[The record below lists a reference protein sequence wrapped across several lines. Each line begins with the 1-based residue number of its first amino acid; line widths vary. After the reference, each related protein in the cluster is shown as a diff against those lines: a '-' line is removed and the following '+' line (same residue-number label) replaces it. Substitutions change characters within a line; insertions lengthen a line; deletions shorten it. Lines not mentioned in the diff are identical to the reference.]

1 MLISLVS
8 FALLLQAP
16 NAAPAPA
23 PAIRSDST
31 VYDGRSGQLDVAPP
45 RIDTTIVVDG
55 ALDEAVWRRA
65 ARLTGFSQY
74 RPVDGTPAADS
85 TDVLVW
91 YSRDAIYFGIRAYEP
106 HGNVVRATL
115 ADRDN
120 IDADDNVQIL
130 LDTYSDHRRA
140 FMFAVNPLGVQE
152 DGVRSEG
159 QDAGA
164 AGGGS
169 GPNARFDG
177 TIDLNPDFVWE
188 SRGHVTSWGYEVEVR
203 IPFRSIR
210 FQDLDPQTW
219 GIQIVREVQHSGY
232 EDTWTPV
239 VRANAS
245 FLIQSGRLVGLT
257 QLHRGLVMDVIPE
270 ATTKVDG
277 DSVNGVYRYSTTPA
291 LGGTMF
297 WGVTNGLGLSATAHP
312 DFSQVEADVAQV
324 TLNQRFALFYPEK
337 RPFFLEGLEQYDT
350 PNRLIYTRDI
360 VQPDAGA
367 KLTGKIGDLNVAYL
381 GAVDQRDSVTGSDPI
396 YNILR
401 LRRDLGASSN
411 LGLIYTDRIDGGDY
425 NRMGGVDARL
435 LWHKIWFSQFQFV
448 GSTTRDSLGR
458 RGGALWDI
466 TLGDR
471 TGRAY
476 GNHVEL
482 LGVSPNF
489 EAASGFVNRT
499 GYVRAMVFN
508 RYTLYGGPGA
518 LVEQVSF
525 FLNATPLW
533 NYADFGK
540 LGGTFEGG
548 YSTQASATLRGGW
561 NVGLTVN
568 DNFQRFDSTSYRGYG
583 VVAGADTSAFVL
595 PHGLYTLYGEGVSLT
610 SPNRKVIVN
619 ATASID
625 DAVLFAEASEG
636 REVTGSLDVA
646 WRPTPDLRLDAS
658 WVYDRLTRA
667 RDGSEFAITNIPRLQ
682 VEYQLTRSIFLRYIG
697 QYVSQ
702 HQAALEDPRTG
713 APLVQRDSIGGAYN
727 PLGAFSSNLFRNDV
741 LLSYKPIP
749 GTVFFAGYGTSLS
762 EPNAFQFS
770 RGMFR
775 TTDGVFVKVSYLFRL

>member
-1 MLISLVS
+1 MLISLLS
-8 FALLLQAP
+8 FALLAQAP
-16 NAAPAPA
+16 NHAPAVLN
-23 PAIRSDST
+23 DST
-31 VYDGRSGQLDVAPP
+31 VYDGRSHQLDVAPP

-55 ALDEAVWRRA
+55 VLDEAVWRRA
-65 ARLTGFSQY
+65 ARLKGFSEY
-74 RPVDGTPAADS
+74 RPVDGSAATDS
-85 TDVLVW
+85 TEVLVW
-91 YSRDAIYFGIRAYEP
+91 YSSDAIYFGIRAFEP

-115 ADRDN
+115 PDRDN
-120 IDADDNVQIL
+120 IDSDDNIQIL

-188 SRGHVTSWGYEVEVR
+188 SRGQVTPWGYVVEVR
-203 IPFRSIR
+203 IPFRSMR
-210 FQDLDPQTW
+210 FQDLDTQTW

-232 EDTWTPV
+232 EDTWTPT

-245 FLIQSGRLVGLT
+245 FLIQAGRLVGLT
-257 QLHRGLVMDVIPE
+257 HLHRGLVMDLIPE
-270 ATTKVDG
+270 ATTKVEG

-324 TLNQRFALFYPEK
+324 TLNQRFALFFPEK

-381 GAVDQRDSVTGSDPI
+381 GAVDQRDSATGSEPV

-411 LGLIYTDRIDGGDY
+411 LGLVYTDRIDGGDY
-425 NRMGGVDARL
+425 NRMGGIDARF
-435 LWHKIWFSQFQFV
+435 LWRKIWFSQFQFV
-448 GSTTRDSLGR
+448 GSATRDSLGGR
-458 RGGALWDI
+458 NGALWDV
-466 TLGDR
+466 TFGDR

-482 LGVSPNF
+482 LGVSPDF
-489 EAASGFVNRT
+489 VAASGFVNRT
-499 GYVRAMVFN
+499 GFVRGMIFN
-508 RYTLYGGPGA
+508 RYTVYGGPGA
-518 LVEQVSF
+518 FVEQVSF
-525 FLNATPLW
+525 FLNAQPLW

-540 LGGTFEGG
+540 FAGTFEGG
-548 YSTQASATLRGGW
+548 YSTSASATLRGGW
-561 NVGLTVN
+561 NVGVNLN

-583 VVAGADTSAFVL
+583 VVTGADTNTFAL
-595 PHGLYTLYGEGVSLT
+595 PHGLYSLYGESVSLT

-619 ATASID
+619 ASAGRD
-625 DAVLFAEASEG
+625 DAVLFAEAGEG
-636 REVTGSLDVA
+636 REITGSLDVA
-646 WRPTPDLRLDAS
+646 WRPTSLLRFDAS
-658 WVYDRLTRA
+658 WVYDRLTRV

-682 VEYQLTRSIFLRYIG
+682 VEYQLTRSIFFRYIG
-697 QYVSQ
+697 QYVALR
-702 HQAALEDPRTG
+702 QAALEDPRTG
-713 APLVQRDSIGGAYN
+713 APLVQRDSTTGVYSA
-727 PLGAFSSNLFRNDV
+727 LGAFSSNTFRNDV
-741 LLSYKPIP
+741 LISYKPIP
-749 GTVFFAGYGTSLS
+749 GTVFFAGYGTSLD
-762 EPNAFQFS
+762 EPNAFRFS
-770 RGMFR
+770 RAMFR

>member
-1 MLISLVS
+1 MLISLLS
-8 FALLLQAP
+8 FALLAQAP
-16 NAAPAPA
+16 NPAPV
-23 PAIRSDST
+23 IRPDST
-31 VYDGRSGQLDVAPP
+31 VYDGRSRQLDVAPP

-55 ALDEAVWRRA
+55 VLDEAVWRHA
-65 ARLTGFSQY
+65 AHLTGFSQY
-74 RPVDGTPAADS
+74 RPVDGTAAVDS

-91 YSRDAIYFGIRAYEP
+91 YSSDAIYFGIRAFEP
-106 HGNVVRATL
+106 HGPVVRATL

-120 IDADDNVQIL
+120 IDADDNIQIL

-188 SRGHVTSWGYEVEVR
+188 SRGRVTSWGYVIEVR

-210 FQDLDPQTW
+210 FQDADPQTW
-219 GIQIVREVQHSGY
+219 GVQIVREVQHSGY

-245 FLIQSGRLVGLT
+245 FLIQAGRLVGLT
-257 QLHRGLVMDVIPE
+257 HMHRGLVINVIPE

-277 DSVNGVYRYSTTPA
+277 DSVNGAYRYSTTPA

-297 WGVTNGLGLSATAHP
+297 WDVTNGLGMSATAHP

-350 PNRLIYTRDI
+350 PNRLIYTRDV

-381 GAVDQRDSVTGSDPI
+381 GAVDQRDSATGSNPV
-396 YNILR
+396 YNIVR

-411 LGLIYTDRIDGGDY
+411 LGLVYTDRIDGGDY

-435 LWHKIWFSQFQFV
+435 LWHKIWFSQVQVV
-448 GSTTRDSLGR
+448 GSATRDTLGAR
-458 RGGALWDI
+458 KGALWDV
-466 TLGDR
+466 TFGDR

-482 LGVSPNF
+482 LGVSPDF
-489 EAASGFVNRT
+489 VAASGFVNRT
-499 GYVRAMVFN
+499 GFVRAMIFN
-508 RYTLYGGPGA
+508 RYTIYGGPSA

-525 FLNATPLW
+525 FLNAQPLW

-540 LGGTFEGG
+540 FGPTFEGG
-548 YSTQASATLRGGW
+548 YTTTASATLRGGW
-561 NVGLTVN
+561 SVGLTLS

-583 VVAGADTSAFVL
+583 VVAGADTTGFVL
-595 PHGLYTLYGEGVSLT
+595 PHGLYALYGRSLSLI

-619 ATASID
+619 ASAGLN
-625 DAVLFAEASEG
+625 DAVLFAEASRG

-646 WRPTPDLRLDAS
+646 WRPTPAFRLDAS
-658 WVYDRLTRA
+658 WIYDRLSRV

-697 QYVSQ
+697 QYVALR
-702 HQAALEDPRTG
+702 QAALQDPRTG
-713 APLVQRDSIGGAYN
+713 APLVQRDSATAAYSA
-727 PLGAFSSNLFRNDV
+727 LGAFASNSFRNDV
-741 LLSYKPIP
+741 LLSYKPVP
-749 GTVFFAGYGTSLS
+749 GTVFFAGYGTSLA
-762 EPNAFQFS
+762 EPTAFGFS
-770 RGMFR
+770 RAMYR

>member
-1 MLISLVS
+1 MLISLLS
-8 FALLLQAP
+8 FALLAQAP
-16 NAAPAPA
+16 NRAPAVLN
-23 PAIRSDST
+23 DST
-31 VYDGRSGQLDVAPP
+31 VYDGRSRQLDVAPP

-55 ALDEAVWRRA
+55 VLDEAVWRRA
-65 ARLTGFSQY
+65 ARLKGFSEY
-74 RPVDGTPAADS
+74 RPVDGSAATDS
-85 TDVLVW
+85 TEVLVW
-91 YSRDAIYFGIRAYEP
+91 YSSDAIYFGIRAFEP

-115 ADRDN
+115 PDRDN
-120 IDADDNVQIL
+120 IDSDDNIQIL

-188 SRGHVTSWGYEVEVR
+188 SRGQVTPWGYVVEVR
-203 IPFRSIR
+203 IPFRSMR
-210 FQDLDPQTW
+210 FQDLDTQTW

-232 EDTWTPV
+232 EDTWTPT

-245 FLIQSGRLVGLT
+245 FLIQAGRLVGLT
-257 QLHRGLVMDVIPE
+257 HLHRGLVMDLIPE
-270 ATTKVDG
+270 ATTKVEG

-324 TLNQRFALFYPEK
+324 TLNQRFALFFPEK

-381 GAVDQRDSVTGSDPI
+381 GAVDQRDSATGSEPV

-411 LGLIYTDRIDGGDY
+411 LGLVYTDRIDGGDY
-425 NRMGGVDARL
+425 NRMGGVDARF
-435 LWHKIWFSQFQFV
+435 LWRKIWFSQFQFV
-448 GSTTRDSLGR
+448 GSATRDSLGGR
-458 RGGALWDI
+458 NGALWDV
-466 TLGDR
+466 TFGDR

-482 LGVSPNF
+482 LGVSPDF
-489 EAASGFVNRT
+489 VAASGFVNRT
-499 GYVRAMVFN
+499 GFVRGMIFN
-508 RYTLYGGPGA
+508 RYTVYGGPGA
-518 LVEQVSF
+518 FVEQVSF
-525 FLNATPLW
+525 FLNAQPLW

-540 LGGTFEGG
+540 FAGTFEGG
-548 YSTQASATLRGGW
+548 YSTSASATLRGGW
-561 NVGLTVN
+561 NVGVNLN

-583 VVAGADTSAFVL
+583 VVTGADTSAFAL
-595 PHGLYTLYGEGVSLT
+595 PHGLYSLYGESVNLT

-619 ATASID
+619 ASVGRD
-625 DAVLFAEASEG
+625 DAVLFAEAGEG
-636 REVTGSLDVA
+636 REITGSFDVA
-646 WRPTPDLRLDAS
+646 WRPTSLLRFDAS
-658 WVYDRLTRA
+658 WVYDRLTRV

-682 VEYQLTRSIFLRYIG
+682 VEYQLTRSIFFRYIG
-697 QYVSQ
+697 QYVALR
-702 HQAALEDPRTG
+702 QAALEDPRTG
-713 APLVQRDSIGGAYN
+713 APLVQRDSTTGVYSA
-727 PLGAFSSNLFRNDV
+727 LGAFSSNTFRNDV
-741 LLSYKPIP
+741 LISYKPIP
-749 GTVFFAGYGTSLS
+749 GTVFFAGYGTSLD
-762 EPNAFQFS
+762 EPNAFRFS
-770 RGMFR
+770 RAMFR

>member
-1 MLISLVS
+1 MLIPLLS

-16 NAAPAPA
+16 NPAPVA
-23 PAIRSDST
+23 RPDST
-31 VYDGRSGQLDVAPP
+31 VYDGRARQLDVVPP
-45 RIDTTIVVDG
+45 RIDTTITVDG
-55 ALDEAVWRRA
+55 VLDEAVWRHA
-65 ARLTGFSQY
+65 AHLTGFSQY
-74 RPVDGTPAADS
+74 RPVDGTAAVDS

-91 YSRDAIYFGIRAYEP
+91 YSSDAIYFGIRAYEP
-106 HGNVVRATL
+106 HGAVVRATL

-120 IDADDNVQIL
+120 IDADDNIQIL

-177 TIDLNPDFVWE
+177 TIDLNPDFVWQ
-188 SRGHVTSWGYEVEVR
+188 SRGHVTSWGYVIEVR

-210 FQDLDPQTW
+210 FQDADPQTW
-219 GIQIVREVQHSGY
+219 GVQIVREVQHSGY

-245 FLIQSGRLVGLT
+245 YLIQAGRLVGLRH
-257 QLHRGLVMDVIPE
+257 LHRGLVVNMIPE
-270 ATTKVDG
+270 FTTKVDG
-277 DSVNGVYRYSTTPA
+277 DSANGAYRYATTPA

-297 WGVTNGLGLSATAHP
+297 WDVTNGLGLSATAHP

-337 RPFFLEGLEQYDT
+337 RPFFLEGLDQYDT

-367 KLTGKIGDLNVAYL
+367 KLTGKIGNLNVAYL
-381 GAVDQRDSVTGSDPI
+381 GAVDQRDSATGSDPI
-396 YNILR
+396 YNIVR

-411 LGLIYTDRIDGGDY
+411 LGLVYTDRIDGSDY
-425 NRMGGVDARL
+425 NRMGGVDARV
-435 LWHKIWFSQFQFV
+435 LWHKIWFSQVQVV
-448 GSTTRDSLGR
+448 GSTTRDSLGGR
-458 RGGALWDI
+458 SGALWDVVF
-466 TLGDR
+466 GDR

-489 EAASGFVNRT
+489 VAASGFVNRT
-499 GYVRAMVFN
+499 GFVRAMIFN
-508 RYTLYGGPGA
+508 RYTVYGGPGA
-518 LVEQVSF
+518 FLEQVSV
-525 FLNATPLW
+525 FLNAQPLW
-533 NYADFGK
+533 NYADFARFGP
-540 LGGTFEGG
+540 TFEGG
-548 YSTQASATLRGGW
+548 YSTSINATLRGGW
-561 NVGLTVN
+561 NLGVN
-568 DNFQRFDSTSYRGYG
+568 LGDNFQRFDSTAYRGYG
-583 VVAGADTSAFVL
+583 VAAGADTAVFQL
-595 PHGLYTLYGEGVSLT
+595 PHGLYALYARSVSLT
-610 SPNRKVIVN
+610 SPNRQVIVN
-619 ATASID
+619 ASAGLN
-625 DAVLFAEASEG
+625 DAVLFAEASRG

-646 WRPTPDLRLDAS
+646 LRPTPSFRLDGS
-658 WVYDRLTRA
+658 WLYDRLSRV

-697 QYVSQ
+697 QYVALR
-702 HQAALEDPRTG
+702 QAALEDPRTG
-713 APLVQRDSIGGAYN
+713 APLVQRDSTTAAYSA
-727 PLGAFSSNLFRNDV
+727 LGAFSSNTFRNDV
-741 LLSYKPIP
+741 LLSYKPVP
-749 GTVFFAGYGTSLS
+749 GTVFFAGYGTSLV
-762 EPNAFQFS
+762 EPTAFQFS
-770 RGMFR
+770 RGMYR
-775 TTDGVFVKVSYLFRL
+775 TSDGVFVKVSYLFRL

>member
-1 MLISLVS
+1 MLISLLS
-8 FALLLQAP
+8 LALLAQAP
-16 NAAPAPA
+16 NTAAVAH
-23 PAIRSDST
+23 SDST
-31 VYDGRSGQLDVAPP
+31 VYDGRSRQLDVAPP

-55 ALDEAVWRRA
+55 VLDEAVWRRA
-65 ARLTGFSQY
+65 AILKGFSEY
-74 RPVDGTPAADS
+74 RPVDGSAATDS
-85 TDVLVW
+85 TEVLVW
-91 YSRDAIYFGIRAYEP
+91 YSSDAIYFGIRAYEP

-115 ADRDN
+115 PDRDN
-120 IDADDNVQIL
+120 IDNDDNIQIL

-188 SRGHVTSWGYEVEVR
+188 SRGHVTPWGYVVEIR

-210 FQDLDPQTW
+210 FQNVDPQTW

-232 EDTWTPV
+232 EDTWTPT

-245 FLIQSGRLVGLT
+245 FLIQAGRLVGLT
-257 QLHRGLVMDVIPE
+257 HLHRGLVMNVIPE
-270 ATTKVDG
+270 ATTKVEG

-297 WGVTNGLGLSATAHP
+297 WDVTNGLGLSATAHP

-324 TLNQRFALFYPEK
+324 TLNQRFALFFPEK

-381 GAVDQRDSVTGSDPI
+381 GAVDQRDSATGSDPI

-411 LGLIYTDRIDGGDY
+411 LGLVYTDRIDGSDY
-425 NRMGGVDARL
+425 NRMGGVDARF

-448 GSTTRDSLGR
+448 GSSTRDSLGSR
-458 RGGALWDI
+458 NGALWDV
-466 TLGDR
+466 TFGDR

-482 LGVSPNF
+482 LGVSPDF
-489 EAASGFVNRT
+489 VAASGFVNRT
-499 GYVRAMVFN
+499 GFVRAMIFN
-508 RYTLYGGPGA
+508 RYTLYGGTGA
-518 LVEQVSF
+518 FVEQVSF
-525 FLNATPLW
+525 FLNAQPLW

-540 LGGTFEGG
+540 FAGTFEGG
-548 YSTQASATLRGGW
+548 YSTSASATLRGGW
-561 NVGLTVN
+561 NVGVNLN

-583 VVAGADTSAFVL
+583 VVTGADTSAFVL
-595 PHGLYTLYGEGVSLT
+595 PHGLYSLYGESVSLT
-610 SPNRKVIVN
+610 SPNRKVTVN
-619 ATASID
+619 ANAGYD
-625 DAVLFAEASEG
+625 DAVLFAEAGEG
-636 REVTGSLDVA
+636 REVTGSVDVA
-646 WRPTPDLRLDAS
+646 WRPTPLLRLDAS
-658 WVYDRLTRA
+658 WLYDRLRRA

-682 VEYQLTRSIFLRYIG
+682 VEYQLTRSIFVRYIG
-697 QYVSQ
+697 QYVAQ
-702 HQAALEDPRTG
+702 RQAALEDPRTG
-713 APLVQRDSIGGAYN
+713 APLVQRDSTNGAYTA
-727 PLGAFSSNLFRNDV
+727 LGAFSSNEFRNDV

>member
-1 MLISLVS
+1 MLISLLS
-8 FALLLQAP
+8 FALLAQAP
-16 NAAPAPA
+16 NRAPAVLN
-23 PAIRSDST
+23 DST
-31 VYDGRSGQLDVAPP
+31 VYDGRSRQLDVAPP

-55 ALDEAVWRRA
+55 VLDEAVWRRA
-65 ARLTGFSQY
+65 ARLKGFSEY
-74 RPVDGTPAADS
+74 RPVDGSAATDS
-85 TDVLVW
+85 TEVLVW
-91 YSRDAIYFGIRAYEP
+91 YSSDAIYFGIRAFEP

-115 ADRDN
+115 PDRDN
-120 IDADDNVQIL
+120 IDSDDNIQIL

-188 SRGHVTSWGYEVEVR
+188 SRGQVTPWGYVVEVR
-203 IPFRSIR
+203 IPFRSMR
-210 FQDLDPQTW
+210 FQDLDTQTW

-232 EDTWTPV
+232 EDTWTPT

-245 FLIQSGRLVGLT
+245 FLIQAGRLVGLT
-257 QLHRGLVMDVIPE
+257 HLHRGLVMDLIPE
-270 ATTKVDG
+270 ATTKVEG

-324 TLNQRFALFYPEK
+324 TLNQRFALFFPEK
-337 RPFFLEGLEQYDT
+337 RPFFLEGIEQYDT

-381 GAVDQRDSVTGSDPI
+381 GAVDQRDSATGSEPV

-411 LGLIYTDRIDGGDY
+411 LGLVYTDRIDGGDY
-425 NRMGGVDARL
+425 NRMGGVDARF
-435 LWHKIWFSQFQFV
+435 LWRKIWFSQFQFV
-448 GSTTRDSLGR
+448 GSATRDSLGGR
-458 RGGALWDI
+458 NGALWDV
-466 TLGDR
+466 TFGDR

-482 LGVSPNF
+482 LGVSPDF
-489 EAASGFVNRT
+489 VAASGFVNRT
-499 GYVRAMVFN
+499 GFVRGMIFN
-508 RYTLYGGPGA
+508 RYTVYGGPGA
-518 LVEQVSF
+518 FVEQVSF
-525 FLNATPLW
+525 FLNAQPLW

-540 LGGTFEGG
+540 FAGTFEGG
-548 YSTQASATLRGGW
+548 YSTSASATLRGGW
-561 NVGLTVN
+561 NVGVNLN

-583 VVAGADTSAFVL
+583 VVTGADTSAFAL
-595 PHGLYTLYGEGVSLT
+595 PHGLYSLYGESVNLT
-610 SPNRKVIVN
+610 SPNQKVIVN
-619 ATASID
+619 ASVGRD
-625 DAVLFAEASEG
+625 DAVLFAEAGEG
-636 REVTGSLDVA
+636 REITGSFDVA
-646 WRPTPDLRLDAS
+646 WRPTSLLRFDAS
-658 WVYDRLTRA
+658 WVYDRLTRV

-682 VEYQLTRSIFLRYIG
+682 VEYQLTRSIFFRYIG
-697 QYVSQ
+697 QYVALR
-702 HQAALEDPRTG
+702 QAALEDPRTG
-713 APLVQRDSIGGAYN
+713 APLVQRDSTTGVYSA
-727 PLGAFSSNLFRNDV
+727 LGAFSSNTFRNDV
-741 LLSYKPIP
+741 LISYKPIP
-749 GTVFFAGYGTSLS
+749 GTVFFAGYGTSLD
-762 EPNAFQFS
+762 EPNAFRFS
-770 RGMFR
+770 RAMFR

>member
-1 MLISLVS
+1 MLISLLS
-8 FALLLQAP
+8 FALLAQAP
-16 NAAPAPA
+16 NHAPAVLN
-23 PAIRSDST
+23 DST
-31 VYDGRSGQLDVAPP
+31 VYDGRSHQLDVAPP

-55 ALDEAVWRRA
+55 VLDEAVWRRA
-65 ARLTGFSQY
+65 ARLKGFSEY
-74 RPVDGTPAADS
+74 RPVDGSAATDS
-85 TDVLVW
+85 TEVLVW
-91 YSRDAIYFGIRAYEP
+91 YSSDAIYFGIRAFEP

-115 ADRDN
+115 PDRDN
-120 IDADDNVQIL
+120 IDSDDNIQIL

-188 SRGHVTSWGYEVEVR
+188 SRGQVTPWGYVVEVR
-203 IPFRSIR
+203 IPFRSMR
-210 FQDLDPQTW
+210 FQDLDTQTW

-232 EDTWTPV
+232 EDTWTPT

-245 FLIQSGRLVGLT
+245 FLIQAGRLVGLT
-257 QLHRGLVMDVIPE
+257 HLHRGLVMDLIPE
-270 ATTKVDG
+270 ATTKVEG

-324 TLNQRFALFYPEK
+324 TLNQRFALFFPEK

-381 GAVDQRDSVTGSDPI
+381 GAVDQRDSATGSEPV

-411 LGLIYTDRIDGGDY
+411 LGLVYTDRIDGGDY
-425 NRMGGVDARL
+425 NRMGGIDARF
-435 LWHKIWFSQFQFV
+435 LWRKIWFSQFQFV
-448 GSTTRDSLGR
+448 GSATRDSLGGR
-458 RGGALWDI
+458 NGALWDV
-466 TLGDR
+466 TFGDR

-482 LGVSPNF
+482 LGVSPDF
-489 EAASGFVNRT
+489 VAASGFVNRT
-499 GYVRAMVFN
+499 GFVRAMIFN
-508 RYTLYGGPGA
+508 RYTVYGSPGA
-518 LVEQVSF
+518 FVEQVSF
-525 FLNATPLW
+525 FLNAQPLW

-548 YSTQASATLRGGW
+548 YSTSASATLRGGW
-561 NVGLTVN
+561 NVGFNLN

-583 VVAGADTSAFVL
+583 VASGGDTAAFVL
-595 PHGLYTLYGEGVSLT
+595 PHGLYTLYGESVSLT

-619 ATASID
+619 ASAGYD
-625 DAVLFAEASEG
+625 AAVLFAEASEG

-646 WRPTPDLRLDAS
+646 WRPTPLLRTDAS
-658 WVYDRLTRA
+658 WIYDRLTRV

-702 HQAALEDPRTG
+702 RQAALEDPRTG
-713 APLVQRDSIGGAYN
+713 APLVQRDSTNGAFAA
-727 PLGAFSSNLFRNDV
+727 LGAFSSNTFRNDV

>member
-1 MLISLVS
+1 MLISLLS
-8 FALLLQAP
+8 FALLAQAP
-16 NAAPAPA
+16 SPAPA
-23 PAIRSDST
+23 ALTDST
-31 VYDGRSGQLDVAPP
+31 VYDGRSRQLDVAPP

-55 ALDEAVWRRA
+55 VLDEAVWTRA
-65 ARLTGFSQY
+65 ARLKGFSEY
-74 RPVDGTPAADS
+74 RPVDGSAATDS
-85 TDVLVW
+85 TEVLVW
-91 YSRDAIYFGIRAYEP
+91 YSSDAIYFGIRAFEP
-106 HGNVVRATL
+106 HGDVVRATL

-120 IDADDNVQIL
+120 IDSDDNIQIL

-188 SRGHVTSWGYEVEVR
+188 SRGHVTPWGYVVEVR
-203 IPFRSIR
+203 IPFRSLR
-210 FQDLDPQTW
+210 FQDVDPQTW
-219 GIQIVREVQHSGY
+219 GIQIVRKVQHSGY
-232 EDTWTPV
+232 EDTWTPT

-245 FLIQSGRLVGLT
+245 FLIQAGRLVGLT
-257 QLHRGLVMDVIPE
+257 HLHRGLVMDVIPE
-270 ATTKVDG
+270 ATTKVEG

-360 VQPDAGA
+360 VQPNAGA

-381 GAVDQRDSVTGSDPI
+381 GAVDQRDSVTGTDPI

-411 LGLIYTDRIDGGDY
+411 LGLVYTDRIDGRDY
-425 NRMGGVDARL
+425 NRVGGVDGRF
-435 LWHKIWFSQFQFV
+435 LWRKIWFSQFQFA
-448 GSTTRDSLGR
+448 GSTTRDGLGGR
-458 RGGALWDI
+458 DGALWDI

-508 RYTLYGGPGA
+508 RYTLYGAPGA

-525 FLNATPLW
+525 FLNATPIW
-533 NYADFGK
+533 TYADFFK

-561 NVGLTVN
+561 NIGLTVN

-583 VVAGADTSAFVL
+583 VLAGADTNVFVL
-595 PHGLYTLYGEGVSLT
+595 PHGLYSLYGKSVSVT

-619 ATASID
+619 ASAGID
-625 DAVLFAEASEG
+625 DAVLFAEAGEG
-636 REVTGSLDVA
+636 RDVTGSLGVA

-658 WVYDRLTRA
+658 WIYDRLTRA

-682 VEYQLTRSIFLRYIG
+682 VDYQLTRSIFVRYIG
-697 QYVSQ
+697 Q
-702 HQAALEDPRTG
+702 
-713 APLVQRDSIGGAYN
+713 
-727 PLGAFSSNLFRNDV
+727 
-741 LLSYKPIP
+741 
-749 GTVFFAGYGTSLS
+749 
-762 EPNAFQFS
+762 
-770 RGMFR
+770 
-775 TTDGVFVKVSYLFRL
+775 

>member
-1 MLISLVS
+1 MLISLLS
-8 FALLLQAP
+8 FALLLQS
-16 NAAPAPA
+16 PAPA
-23 PAIRSDST
+23 PVLPRDST
-31 VYDGRSGQLDVAPP
+31 VYDGRSRQLDVAPP
-45 RIDTTIVVDG
+45 RIDTTVVVDG
-55 ALDEAVWRRA
+55 VLDEAVWRRA
-65 ARLTGFSQY
+65 AKLTGFSQY
-74 RPVDGTPAADS
+74 RPVDGSAATDS

-91 YSRDAIYFGIRAYEP
+91 YSSDAIYFGIRAFEP
-106 HGNVVRATL
+106 HGAVVRATL

-120 IDADDNVQIL
+120 IDADDNIQIL

-188 SRGHVTSWGYEVEVR
+188 SRGHVTSTGYEIEVR

-232 EDTWTPV
+232 EDTWTPT

-245 FLIQSGRLVGLT
+245 FLIQAGRLVGLT
-257 QLHRGLVMDVIPE
+257 HLQRGLVLDLIPE
-270 ATTKVDG
+270 ATTKVEG
-277 DSVNGVYRYSTTPA
+277 DSVNGAYRYATTPA

-324 TLNQRFALFYPEK
+324 TLNQRFALFFPEK

-350 PNRLIYTRDI
+350 PNRLIYTRDV

-381 GAVDQRDSVTGSDPI
+381 GAVDQRDSATGSEPV

-411 LGLIYTDRIDGGDY
+411 LGLVYTDRIDGGDY
-425 NRMGGVDARL
+425 NRVGGVDGRF
-435 LWHKIWFSQFQFV
+435 LWHKIWFSQVQVV
-448 GSTTRDSLGR
+448 GSATRDSSGGR
-458 RGGALWDI
+458 NGAVWDV
-466 TLGDR
+466 TFGDR

-482 LGVSPNF
+482 LGVSPDF
-489 EAASGFVNRT
+489 VAASGFVNRT
-499 GYVRAMVFN
+499 GFVRAMIFN
-508 RYTLYGGPGA
+508 RYTVYGKPGA
-518 LVEQVSF
+518 FVEQVSF
-525 FLNATPLW
+525 FLNAQPLW

-540 LGGTFEGG
+540 FAGTFEGG

-561 NVGLTVN
+561 NVGVNLN
-568 DNFQRFDSTSYRGYG
+568 DNYQRFDSTAYRGYG
-583 VVAGADTSAFVL
+583 VAGGADTNAFAL
-595 PHGLYTLYGEGVSLT
+595 PHGLYSLYGESVSLT

-619 ATASID
+619 ASAGYN
-625 DAVLFAEASEG
+625 DAVLFAEAGEG
-636 REVTGSLDVA
+636 REITGSVDVA
-646 WRPTPDLRLDAS
+646 WRPTPLLRLDAS
-658 WVYDRLTRA
+658 WIYDRLSRV

-682 VEYQLTRSIFLRYIG
+682 VEYQLTRSIFFRYIG
-697 QYVSQ
+697 QYVAQ
-702 HQAALEDPRTG
+702 RQAPLEDPRTG
-713 APLVQRDSIGGAYN
+713 QPLVQRDSTTGVYSA
-727 PLGAFSSNLFRNDV
+727 LGAFASNEFRNDV

-749 GTVFFAGYGTSLS
+749 GTVFFAGYGASLS

-770 RGMFR
+770 RGMYR

>member
-1 MLISLVS
+1 MLISLLS
-8 FALLLQAP
+8 FALLAQAP
-16 NAAPAPA
+16 NLAPAVLP
-23 PAIRSDST
+23 DST
-31 VYDGRSGQLDVAPP
+31 VYDGRSRQLDVAPP

-55 ALDEAVWRRA
+55 NLDEAVWRRA
-65 ARLTGFSQY
+65 AILKGFSEY
-74 RPVDGTPAADS
+74 RPVDGSAATDS
-85 TDVLVW
+85 TEVLVW
-91 YSRDAIYFGIRAYEP
+91 YSSDAIYFGIRAFEP

-115 ADRDN
+115 PDRDN
-120 IDADDNVQIL
+120 IDSDDNIQIL

-188 SRGHVTSWGYEVEVR
+188 SRGHVTPWGYVIEVR

-210 FQDLDPQTW
+210 FQDLDTQTW

-232 EDTWTPV
+232 EDTWTPT

-245 FLIQSGRLVGLT
+245 FLIQAGRLVGLT
-257 QLHRGLVMDVIPE
+257 HLHRGLVMDIIPE

-324 TLNQRFALFYPEK
+324 TLNQRFALFFPEK

-381 GAVDQRDSVTGSDPI
+381 GAVDQRDSATGSEPV

-411 LGLIYTDRIDGGDY
+411 LGLVYTDRIDGGDY
-425 NRMGGVDARL
+425 NRMGGVDARF

-448 GSTTRDSLGR
+448 GSATHDSVGGR
-458 RGGALWDI
+458 NGALWDV

-482 LGVSPNF
+482 LGVSPDF
-489 EAASGFVNRT
+489 VAASGFVNRT
-499 GYVRAMVFN
+499 NFVRAMIFN
-508 RYTLYGGPGA
+508 RYTVYGAPGA
-518 LVEQVSF
+518 FVEQVSF
-525 FLNATPLW
+525 FLNAQPLW

-540 LGGTFEGG
+540 FAGTFEGG
-548 YSTQASATLRGGW
+548 YSTSASATLRGGW
-561 NVGLTVN
+561 NVGVNLN

-583 VVAGADTSAFVL
+583 VVAGADTNAFAL
-595 PHGLYTLYGEGVSLT
+595 PHGLYSLYGESVSLT

-619 ATASID
+619 ASAGYD
-625 DAVLFAEASEG
+625 DAVLFSEAGEG
-636 REVTGSLDVA
+636 REITGSLDVA
-646 WRPTPDLRLDAS
+646 WRPTPLLRFDAS
-658 WVYDRLTRA
+658 WLYDRLTRV

-682 VEYQLTRSIFLRYIG
+682 VEYQLTRSIFFRYIG
-697 QYVSQ
+697 QYVAQ
-702 HQAALEDPRTG
+702 RQAALEDPRTG
-713 APLVQRDSIGGAYN
+713 APLVQRDSTTGVYSA
-727 PLGAFSSNLFRNDV
+727 LGAFSSNTFRNDV

-749 GTVFFAGYGTSLS
+749 GTVFFAGYGTSLN

-770 RGMFR
+770 RAMFR

>member
-1 MLISLVS
+1 MLISLLS
-8 FALLLQAP
+8 FALLAQAP
-16 NAAPAPA
+16 NLAPAVLP
-23 PAIRSDST
+23 DST
-31 VYDGRSGQLDVAPP
+31 VYDGRSRQLDVAPP

-55 ALDEAVWRRA
+55 NLDEAVWRRA
-65 ARLTGFSQY
+65 AILKGFSEY
-74 RPVDGTPAADS
+74 RPVDGSAATDS
-85 TDVLVW
+85 TEVLVW
-91 YSRDAIYFGIRAYEP
+91 YSSDAIYFGIRAFEP

-115 ADRDN
+115 PDRDN
-120 IDADDNVQIL
+120 IDSDDNIQIL

-188 SRGHVTSWGYEVEVR
+188 SRGHVTPWGYVIEVR

-210 FQDLDPQTW
+210 FQDLDTQTW

-232 EDTWTPV
+232 EDTWTPT

-245 FLIQSGRLVGLT
+245 FLIQAGRLVGLT
-257 QLHRGLVMDVIPE
+257 HLHRGLVMDIIPE

-324 TLNQRFALFYPEK
+324 TLNQRFALFFPEK

-381 GAVDQRDSVTGSDPI
+381 GAVDQRDSATGSEPV

-411 LGLIYTDRIDGGDY
+411 LGLVYTDRIDGGDY
-425 NRMGGVDARL
+425 NRMGGVDARF

-448 GSTTRDSLGR
+448 GSATHDSVGGR
-458 RGGALWDI
+458 NGALWDV

-482 LGVSPNF
+482 LGVSPDF
-489 EAASGFVNRT
+489 VAASGFVNRT
-499 GYVRAMVFN
+499 NFVRAMIFN
-508 RYTLYGGPGA
+508 RYTVYGAPGA
-518 LVEQVSF
+518 FVEQVSF
-525 FLNATPLW
+525 FLNAQPLW

-540 LGGTFEGG
+540 FAGTFEGG
-548 YSTQASATLRGGW
+548 YSTSASATLRGGW
-561 NVGLTVN
+561 NVGVNLN

-583 VVAGADTSAFVL
+583 VVAGADTNAFAL
-595 PHGLYTLYGEGVSLT
+595 PHGLYSLYGESVSLT

-619 ATASID
+619 ASAGYD
-625 DAVLFAEASEG
+625 DAVLFSEAGEG
-636 REVTGSLDVA
+636 REITGSLDVA
-646 WRPTPDLRLDAS
+646 WRPTPLLRFDAS
-658 WVYDRLTRA
+658 WLYDRLTRV

-682 VEYQLTRSIFLRYIG
+682 VEYQLTRSIFFRYIG
-697 QYVSQ
+697 QYVAQ
-702 HQAALEDPRTG
+702 RQAALEDPRTG
-713 APLVQRDSIGGAYN
+713 APLVQRGSTSGVYSA
-727 PLGAFSSNLFRNDV
+727 LGAFSSNTFRNDV

-749 GTVFFAGYGTSLS
+749 GTVFFAGYGTSLN

-770 RGMFR
+770 RAMFR

>member
-1 MLISLVS
+1 MLISLLS
-8 FALLLQAP
+8 FALLAQAP
-16 NAAPAPA
+16 NLAPAVLP
-23 PAIRSDST
+23 DST
-31 VYDGRSGQLDVAPP
+31 VYDGRSRQLDVAPP

-55 ALDEAVWRRA
+55 NLDEAVWRRA
-65 ARLTGFSQY
+65 AILKGFSEY
-74 RPVDGTPAADS
+74 RPVDGSAATDS
-85 TDVLVW
+85 TEVLVW
-91 YSRDAIYFGIRAYEP
+91 YSSDAIYFGIRAFEP

-115 ADRDN
+115 PDRDN
-120 IDADDNVQIL
+120 IDSDDNIQIL

-188 SRGHVTSWGYEVEVR
+188 SRGHVTPWGYVIEMR

-210 FQDLDPQTW
+210 FQDLDTQTW

-232 EDTWTPV
+232 EDTWTPT

-245 FLIQSGRLVGLT
+245 FLIQAGRLVGLT
-257 QLHRGLVMDVIPE
+257 HLHRGLVMDIIPE

-277 DSVNGVYRYSTTPA
+277 DSVNGGYRYSTTPA

-324 TLNQRFALFYPEK
+324 TLNQRFALFFPEK

-381 GAVDQRDSVTGSDPI
+381 GAVDQRDSATGSEPV

-411 LGLIYTDRIDGGDY
+411 LGLVYTDRIDGGDY
-425 NRMGGVDARL
+425 NRMGGVNARF

-448 GSTTRDSLGR
+448 GSATRDSLGGR
-458 RGGALWDI
+458 NGALWDV
-466 TLGDR
+466 TFGDR

-482 LGVSPNF
+482 LGVSPDF
-489 EAASGFVNRT
+489 VAASGFVNRT
-499 GYVRAMVFN
+499 NFVRAMIFN
-508 RYTLYGGPGA
+508 RYTVYGSPGA
-518 LVEQVSF
+518 FVEQVSF
-525 FLNATPLW
+525 FLNAQPLW

-540 LGGTFEGG
+540 LAGTFEGG
-548 YSTQASATLRGGW
+548 YTTSASATLRGGW
-561 NVGLTVN
+561 NVGVNLN

-583 VVAGADTSAFVL
+583 IVAGADTNAFAL
-595 PHGLYTLYGEGVSLT
+595 PHGLYSLYGESVSLT

-619 ATASID
+619 ASAGYD
-625 DAVLFAEASEG
+625 DAVLFAEAGEG
-636 REVTGSLDVA
+636 RELTGSLDVA
-646 WRPTPDLRLDAS
+646 WRPTPLLRLDAS
-658 WVYDRLTRA
+658 WVYDRLNRE

-697 QYVSQ
+697 QYVAQ
-702 HQAALEDPRTG
+702 RQAALEDPRTG
-713 APLVQRDSIGGAYN
+713 APLVQRDSTTGVYAA
-727 PLGAFSSNLFRNDV
+727 LGSFSSNAFTNDV
-741 LLSYKPIP
+741 LISYKPIP
-749 GTVFFAGYGTSLS
+749 GTVFFAGYSTALS

-770 RGMFR
+770 RATFR